1 MAVMLLKQM
10 EGLGLVGPL
19 AEAVACESLE
29 KEKMNL
35 LKLLNYQ
42 PTLILELKKLV
53 ISKFIF

>member
-1 MAVMLLKQM
+1 M

-42 PTLILELKKLV
+42 PTLILERKKLV